1 MLQPERHGNT
11 SDYRYGFNG
20 KEMDDEVKGEGLQY
34 DYGFRI
40 YDPRLGK
47 FLSTDP
53 LFQNYPHYTPYQ
65 FAGNSPV
72 RFIDLDG
79 LEEADHGNNWSIS
92 DWLENLFG
100 YTTVSETVSNSG
112 TQAGKERNER
122 NHQRQ
127 KQVAIYNAQIQKHKE
142 TALEV
147 ADYVLPVE
155 LANQIITGK
164 NLDGTEATPGKV
176 AFNIVTIIPL
186 AKVVKGGKVVVKH
199 GDTFL
204 DISDD
209 VTKFLK
215 KYKPCGCFTAGTRVY
230 TEDGYKNIEEVKIGD
245 LVWSF
250 DDKTEKLELKKVV
263 NTFTRDFK
271 QIFEIHFGDEILEAT
286 HEHPFFVDGRWL
298 KVDELKAGDFLTLY
312 DGSKKKID
320 KIDFKEGLFKVFNFT
335 VEDFHT
341 YYVSDSNVLVH
352 NGNPC
357 DVLAEK
363 IARKG
368 SGPLDD
374 SLLDNVKL
382 DGFFEIN
389 KSNAF
394 FSISDIDNKGVKGAL
409 RAVADLLEK
418 SAKQADS
425 EQATIMFM
433 TVLNKDLKDPK
444 IGKEIANKLGFNFQV
459 IEGTSGTN
467 VIWTKIMKE

>member
-1 MLQPERHGNT
+1 MPGRHANT

-20 KEMDDEVKGEGLQY
+20 KENDNEIKGEGLQI

-47 FLSTDP
+47 FLSEDP
-53 LFQNYPHYTPYQ
+53 LTASYPHYTPYQ
-65 FAGNSPV
+65 FAGNNPV

-79 LEEADHGNNWSIS
+79 LEEADHGSNWSIS
-92 DWLENLFG
+92 DWLENIFG
-100 YTTVSETVSNSG
+100 FTSISETVSNSG
-112 TQAGKERNER
+112 TQEGRERNER

-127 KQVAIYNAQIQKHKE
+127 KQVAIYNAALQKHKQ

-155 LANQIITGK
+155 LANQVITGK
-164 NLDGTEATPGKV
+164 NLDGTEATPGQV
-176 AFNIVTIIPL
+176 AFNVATIIPL
-186 AKVVKGGKVVVKH
+186 AKVAKGGKVLVKH

-204 DISDD
+204 DITDN

-215 KYKPCGCFTAGTRVY
+215 KHKPCGCFTAGTKVY
-230 TEDGYKNIEEVKIGD
+230 TEDGYKNIEEVKTGD

-263 NTFTRDFK
+263 NTFTRDFE
-271 QIFEIHFGDEILEAT
+271 QIFEIYFGDEILEVT
-286 HEHPFFVDGRWL
+286 HEHPFFIGGRWL
-298 KVDELKAGDFLTLY
+298 KVDELKVGDFLTLY

-320 KIDFKEGLFKVFNFT
+320 KIDLKEGHFKVFNFT

-341 YYVSDSNVLVH
+341 YYVSGSNVLVH

-357 DVLAEK
+357 DIIAERL
-363 IARKG
+363 ARKG
-368 SGPLDD
+368 RGVLDD
-374 SLLDNVKL
+374 DLLDNVKL
-382 DGFFEIN
+382 DGFFEID
-389 KSNAF
+389 KSNAL
-394 FSISDIDNKGVKGAL
+394 FSILDIDNKGVKGAL
-409 RAVADLLEK
+409 RSVTDLLEK

-425 EQATIMFM
+425 DQATIIFQ
-433 TVLNKDLKDPK
+433 TVLDKKLKDPK
-444 IGKEIANKLGFNFQV
+444 IGKEIANKLGFDFKV

-467 VIWTKIMKE
+467 VIWTKIMKMKK